1 MPAGCGRE
9 QITMARTLAALPA
22 GSRITDY
29 ISLGVVAKF
38 FPVEKIHEVLEQT
51 RRASVRERDLP
62 AHVVV
67 YYVIALALYMRSSY
81 REVLRCLLEGVQ
93 WLLDPSVA
101 VKVAG
106 KSGISQARSRLGSE
120 PLRKL
125 YEAIV
130 EPIATKRTK
139 GAWYR
144 QWRLISLDGST
155 LDTAD
160 TVENEK
166 AFGRPGAS
174 RGSSAFPKI
183 RFVALL
189 ENGTHVLWA
198 ARMSKYRTAETT
210 LAQQVLPAL
219 RPGML
224 CLADRFFPG
233 YKLWRMAA
241 RTRADLLWRI
251 RQNARLDIDRRLP
264 DGSYLSRIY
273 LSTSD
278 RRNQRKGIVVRVID
292 YRLKDVK
299 DAEAIYRLITTI
311 LDPTLAPAQELAA
324 LYHER
329 WEVGVSS
336 QGHIV
341 QSVQDRPRPKDS
353 GLVAGEASWRASKTT
368 EPSDNILGKECAQRT
383 RLQRTVNADVAS
395 LHESPVAETV
405 YNVRK
410 QQGLAETSPTRR
422 LSPAGYQ
429 RRHGVKED
437 VETGETL
444 GAWRR
449 KLVEEMTAITVSG
462 KCSHRHQGGGSGRS
476 TVDGRAAKRAR
487 REGPGPVS
495 TPLTKVR
502 QG

>member
-1 MPAGCGRE
+1 
-9 QITMARTLAALPA
+9 MARTLAALPA

-51 RRASVRERDLP
+51 KRASVRERDLP

-160 TVENEK
+160 TMENEK

-329 WEVGVSS
+329 WEVETALDELKTHLRGA
-336 QGHIV
+336 QIV
-341 QSVQDRPRPKDS
+341 LR
-353 GLVAGEASWRASKTT
+353 SKTP
-368 EPSDNILGKECAQRT
+368 ELVQQEFWGLLMAHYAIRGLMHEAALKANEDPDRLSFLHSVRVVQRRMARYVAIPPSAE
-383 RLQRTVNADVAS
+383 
-395 LHESPVAETV
+395 ESPA
-405 YNVRK
+405 
-410 QQGLAETSPTRR
+410 
-422 LSPAGYQ
+422 
-429 RRHGVKED
+429 
-437 VETGETL
+437 
-444 GAWRR
+444 
-449 KLVEEMTAITVSG
+449 
-462 KCSHRHQGGGSGRS
+462 
-476 TVDGRAAKRAR
+476 
-487 REGPGPVS
+487 
-495 TPLTKVR
+495 
-502 QG
+502 